1 MEQRFVNWPNQS
13 ALQSI
18 SLCFTIYSR
27 AKPVSITTNIS
38 LFYHPFT
45 DSDRRELQHAVMSVI
60 VTHSIKL
67 EDARRTQR
75 RLSALLLSEIQTDRQ
90 RFPVSNHLHRFFAR
104 NSHSTLFLQI
114 DLHLNR
120 RPTMRA
126 HTIAMVCHPS
136 VVQSQRIF
144 LFDMSLQS
152 WLPLSVSL

>member
-18 SLCFTIYSR
+18 SLCFTIHSR

-60 VTHSIKL
+60 VTQSINL

-90 RFPVSNHLHRFFAR
+90 RFPVSNHLHRLFAR
-104 NSHSTLFLQI
+104 HKPLNFIFTDRSTPKQKADDASLYYS
-114 DLHLNR
+114 NGMSSVG
-120 RPTMRA
+120 RPKPKN
-126 HTIAMVCHPS
+126 IS
-136 VVQSQRIF
+136 FI
-144 LFDMSLQS
+144 
-152 WLPLSVSL
+152 